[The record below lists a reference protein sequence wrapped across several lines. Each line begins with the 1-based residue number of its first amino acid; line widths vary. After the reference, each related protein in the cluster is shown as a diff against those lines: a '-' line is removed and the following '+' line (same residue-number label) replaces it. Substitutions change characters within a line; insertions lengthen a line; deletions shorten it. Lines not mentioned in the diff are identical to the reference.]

1 MICNTS
7 GLFRN
12 PSDFLLACV
21 LAGVSL
27 SPGENSVV
35 AADPV
40 TEGRSIFVWP
50 GHAPGETSLEGGTR
64 QPFRAQE
71 KPPVTRI
78 VKIRRPGLDIYL
90 PQKNPSG
97 AALLILP
104 GGGFGKVVPDK
115 EGSEAAPWLNSL
127 GIATFVLRYRTNE
140 VTPQNEPGFV
150 RPLQDAQ
157 RALRIIR
164 ANSRNWN
171 LKNDRIGVLGFSAGG
186 QVAAI
191 LHTADGKAR
200 YEPVDAVDQQ
210 SCRTDFSLLVYPWR
224 VYDPAGDAL
233 LPDIQISATSPP
245 AFIVHTHDDA
255 SSSLGSVLIYA
266 GLKRHGVAA
275 ELHVYQNGGH
285 GYGMRS
291 VPQSDIGTW
300 PDRATDWLRRR
311 GLTND

>member
-1 MICNTS
+1 MRNIS
-7 GLFRN
+7 GWSCRLR
-12 PSDFLLACV
+12 PTCFLLGIL
-21 LAGVSL
+21 LAWRAI
-27 SPGENSVV
+27 PAV
-35 AADPV
+35 AVDRVP
-40 TEGRSIFVWP
+40 EGISMFVWP
-50 GHAPGETSLEGGTR
+50 GPAPGETSLETGTT
-64 QPFRAQE
+64 QPFRPDE
-71 KPPVTRI
+71 KPPVTRV
-78 VKIRRPGLDIYL
+78 VKIRRPGLDVYL

-97 AALLILP
+97 TALLILP

-140 VTPQNEPGFV
+140 VTPKTEPGFA

-157 RALRIIR
+157 RSLRIIR
-164 ANSRNWN
+164 ANAGDWN
-171 LKNDRIGVLGFSAGG
+171 LKPDRIGVLGFSAGG

-191 LHTADGKAR
+191 LHTADGKSA
-200 YEPVDAVDQQ
+200 YEPVDGVDQQ
-210 SCRTDFSLLVYPWR
+210 SCRTDFALLVYPWK
-224 VYDPAGDAL
+224 VYDAATDAL
-233 LPDIQISATSPP
+233 LPGIRITARTPP
-245 AFIVHTHDDA
+245 AFLVHTHDDA

-266 GLKRHGVAA
+266 GLKRHGVSA

-291 VPQSDIGTW
+291 VPQSEIGTW